1 MHCVHRKDPK
11 WREYRDCSPGLFSK
25 MADSRVSSWKEDD
38 LLKGA
43 LQKYVK
49 QGLKR
54 EEAIDFLRRDF
65 PQYAWSIRTLDRRLR
80 HFEVYYRDD
89 TVSVEDVKEAVR
101 KELEGP
107 GKLLG
112 YRSMHKKI
120 RQKYDLLVTRDQVY
134 DVMSD
139 LDPDGLAAR
148 GGVGAKKARRK
159 KGNFSSKG
167 PNWVHSLD
175 GHDKLMGFQ
184 NSTFPIAIYGC
195 LDTASR
201 KLLWLRVWNK
211 NCDPQLIGRW
221 YLEHIM
227 ETKVIPAMIRIDK
240 GTETGT
246 MATIHAFLRR
256 HHTDVV
262 DPADTILY
270 GPSTSNQVSK
280 LISQVLS
287 NYIM

>member
-1 MHCVHRKDPK
+1 
-11 WREYRDCSPGLFSK
+11 
-25 MADSRVSSWKEDD
+25 
-38 LLKGA
+38 
-43 LQKYVK
+43 
-49 QGLKR
+49 
-54 EEAIDFLRRDF
+54 
-65 PQYAWSIRTLDRRLR
+65 
-80 HFEVYYRDD
+80 
-89 TVSVEDVKEAVR
+89 
-101 KELEGP
+101 
-107 GKLLG
+107 
-112 YRSMHKKI
+112 
-120 RQKYDLLVTRDQVY
+120 
-134 DVMSD
+134 
-139 LDPDGLAAR
+139 
-148 GGVGAKKARRK
+148 
-159 KGNFSSKG
+159 
-167 PNWVHSLD
+167 
-175 GHDKLMGFQ
+175 MGFQ